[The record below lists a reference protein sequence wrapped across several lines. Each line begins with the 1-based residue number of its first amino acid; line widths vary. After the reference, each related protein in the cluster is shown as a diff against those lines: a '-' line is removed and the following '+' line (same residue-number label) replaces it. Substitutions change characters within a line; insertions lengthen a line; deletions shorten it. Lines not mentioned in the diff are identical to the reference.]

1 MRPDSEIPKQL
12 QGESSDIEDHV
23 DTSTKRQAHSTFVDA
38 AHRLLNINSWG
49 DISGPLSA
57 SFHLTDEH
65 GDEIQRVAQ
74 PGDFIRIDLPGPG
87 TATGKGYDWVRIES
101 IDDKS
106 NPAGDRESFVMR
118 VRPAPSPVN
127 DENDVAH
134 FFDDAATSTFMIERN
149 DLRVTASVHGRNE
162 MPNKEVERLTDKVR
176 NSVVANVATAGMS
189 ARQWSMLTQG
199 ILKGLA

>member
-38 AHRLLNINSWG
+38 ARRLLNINSWG

-57 SFHLTDEH
+57 TFRLTDNH
-65 GDEIQRVAQ
+65 GDEIQRTAQ

-101 IDDKS
+101 IDDKPD
-106 NPAGDRESFVMR
+106 PAGNHESFVIR

-127 DENDVAH
+127 EEPDVAH
-134 FFDDAATSTFMIERN
+134 FFDDAATSTFMVERN
-149 DLRVTASVHGRNE
+149 DLRVIASIHGRNE
-162 MPNKEVERLTDKVR
+162 IPNKDVERLADKVR
-176 NSVVANVATAGMS
+176 NSLVANVATAGMS
-189 ARQWSMLTQG
+189 ARQWGMLAEG
-199 ILKGLA
+199 ILKGLV

>member
-38 AHRLLNINSWG
+38 SSRLLNVNSWG

-57 SFHLTDEH
+57 AFRLTDNH
-65 GDEIQRVAQ
+65 GDEIQRVPQ

-101 IDDKS
+101 IDDKTD
-106 NPAGDRESFVMR
+106 PAGNRESFSIR

-127 DENDVAH
+127 SEPDVAH
-134 FFDDAATSTFMIERN
+134 FFDDTATSTFMIERN
-149 DLRVTASVHGRNE
+149 DLRVSASVHGRNE
-162 MPNKEVERLTDKVR
+162 IPNKQVERLTDKVR

-199 ILKGLA
+199 ILKGLV